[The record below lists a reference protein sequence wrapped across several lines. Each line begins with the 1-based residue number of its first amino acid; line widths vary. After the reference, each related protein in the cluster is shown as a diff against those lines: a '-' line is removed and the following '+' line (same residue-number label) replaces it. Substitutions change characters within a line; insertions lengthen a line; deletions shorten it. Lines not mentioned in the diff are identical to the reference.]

1 MKRWIAAGI
10 IALILTGCTRY
21 EPSEEMTVAKESQTE
36 PETGQAQEA
45 AEPAEVITIS
55 KYPPRARVKVK
66 GIYVSA
72 YVAGT
77 GDMMDKII
85 EEIDRT

>member
-21 EPSEEMTVAKESQTE
+21 EPSEEMTMAEESRTE

-45 AEPAEVITIS
+45 AEPGEG
-55 KYPPRARVKVK
+55 K
-66 GIYVSA
+66 GNLCVC
-72 YVAGT
+72 VCG
-77 GDMMDKII
+77 GN
-85 EEIDRT
+85 R

>member
-55 KYPPRARVKVK
+55 KYPPRDRVKVK
-66 GIYVSA
+66 GI
-72 YVAGT
+72 
-77 GDMMDKII
+77 
-85 EEIDRT
+85 

>member
-36 PETGQAQEA
+36 PETGQAQ
-45 AEPAEVITIS
+45 
-55 KYPPRARVKVK
+55 
-66 GIYVSA
+66 
-72 YVAGT
+72 
-77 GDMMDKII
+77 
-85 EEIDRT
+85 